1 MRVSATF
8 IVMGR
13 DRPGGAAAAPLLL
26 APEALA
32 AGAPPP
38 ADNLPGVIR
47 PGVVPEVGV
56 RVDDFAVRL
65 APELTPSLP
74 PKLELRAWTLAEV
87 QTPES
92 LWPVAAARR

>member
-1 MRVSATF
+1 MSATF

-13 DRPGGAAAAPLLL
+13 DRPGCAVAAPLLL

-47 PGVVPEVGV
+47 PGVVPEVEV
-56 RVDDFAVRL
+56 RFDDFAVRL
-65 APELTPSLP
+65 APELAPQLAP
-74 PKLELRAWTLAEV
+74 ELAPELAPVPTVVLAHGV
-87 QTPES
+87 QSEI
-92 LWPVAAARR
+92 A